1 MKAIRFYVMEDVPD
15 FLKEVINALE
25 ESEGCEVVGS
35 SDTVSI
41 GYADILS
48 LKPDALLL
56 DIQLFGGSAFD
67 LVRMLRANGEP
78 VPPIVIMTGNVQF
91 EAAKEAVDACGSAL
105 VSIIGKPFWSNWKN
119 EFPSIKA
126 TILSRLYQAHEY
138 DDLDATVSINEARE
152 VLFIRSN
159 QMTHRFLIADIIYL
173 EVGGEGQ
180 TYFIMLDG
188 RKTLVRKTLNVL
200 MGLMP
205 EYIVRI
211 NRFHAVNI
219 HKMLYINHEDGTM
232 ALEGMSKNIDI
243 GDTYMQ
249 DLKTLF
255 S

>member
-1 MKAIRFYVMEDVPD
+1 
-15 FLKEVINALE
+15 
-25 ESEGCEVVGS
+25 
-35 SDTVSI
+35 
-41 GYADILS
+41 
-48 LKPDALLL
+48 
-56 DIQLFGGSAFD
+56 
-67 LVRMLRANGEP
+67 
-78 VPPIVIMTGNVQF
+78 
-91 EAAKEAVDACGSAL
+91 
-105 VSIIGKPFWSNWKN
+105 
-119 EFPSIKA
+119 
-126 TILSRLYQAHEY
+126 
-138 DDLDATVSINEARE
+138 
-152 VLFIRSN
+152 
-159 QMTHRFLIADIIYL
+159 
-173 EVGGEGQ
+173 
-180 TYFIMLDG
+180 MLDG